1 MNVYVLNIY
10 ERYEINK
17 SILSLLG
24 MWIGADHCLD
34 TPMSRV
40 IQEAHVAFGI
50 RFFLEL
56 RGFRRLTLTQV
67 VLDGGRGI
75 DLSGIL
81 RGVPAQEGESCHC
94 SLGSSARL
102 AIV

>member
-1 MNVYVLNIY
+1 M
-10 ERYEINK
+10 K
-17 SILSLLG
+17 SIKISGVSLS
-24 MWIGADHCLD
+24 MRTGADHCLD
-34 TPMSRV
+34 TSMSRV

-56 RGFRRLTLTQV
+56 RGFRRLTRTQV
-67 VLDGGRGI
+67 VLDGGGGTNP
-75 DLSGIL
+75 SGFL
-81 RGVPAQEGESCHC
+81 RVVPAQEGESCHC